1 VGSIERQAGLKN
13 QKNPPLMKRA
23 GDACG
28 ILIRSTS
35 PGFAPGAKIHRVQ
48 AETEYVGGNKSELR
62 SSETDET
69 NDHAIDGRQKP
80 TFPATL
86 AYKNGR
92 NDGKY
97 AG

>member
-1 VGSIERQAGLKN
+1 VGGEAESSDFGTYIKRLRNSPGLGQA
-13 QKNPPLMKRA
+13 
-23 GDACG
+23 
-28 ILIRSTS
+28 TS
-35 PGFAPGAKIHRVQ
+35 AGFAPGAKIHSVE
-48 AETEYVGGNKSELR
+48 AETKYVGGNKSKLR
-62 SSETDET
+62 SSEADET
-69 NDHAIDGRQKP
+69 DDYAIDCRQNP